1 MTGRAVAGSPLARR
15 RVREA
20 ARRLRR
26 LARRPAVAAGR
37 VALLEQRLADL
48 ERQVVEQRERSFSL
62 VFVVAGA
69 VVVAIATRWLG

>member
-1 MTGRAVAGSPLARR
+1 MTRVLVGTPVGRR

-26 LARRPAVAAGR
+26 LARRPGVEAAR
-37 VALLEQRLADL
+37 VALLEERLAAL
-48 ERQVVEQRERSFSL
+48 ERQVIEQRERTFSL

-69 VVVAIATRWLG
+69 VVVAIATQWLG